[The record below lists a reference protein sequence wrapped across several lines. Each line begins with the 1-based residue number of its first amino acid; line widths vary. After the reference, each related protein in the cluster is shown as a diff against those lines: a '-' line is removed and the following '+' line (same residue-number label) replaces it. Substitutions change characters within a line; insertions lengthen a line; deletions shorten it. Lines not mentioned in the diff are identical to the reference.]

1 MRSSYRYIYTSW
13 ARWGAEIAVVRLCP
27 AQLYVVGCNF
37 LTRCFPCTNQQME
50 SLPLW
55 FFPFVREIWRIQSS
69 EKNTKGTISWLKKNE
84 TAVAVFPRLCACAVQ
99 TRIQS
104 FRSKLA
110 NIERGIAVL
119 PLVVIITR
127 SRGAFLSLYFRWLF
141 EYNIIFF
148 KNVLSRSNTISS
160 IYILAVG
167 NTPYGKLHI
176 SRTKLWKSSGVY
188 CSPEESFHSRQYFW

>member
-84 TAVAVFPRLCACAVQ
+84 TAVAVFPVCVHVRFKHEFKVSDRNSQILSGASQCCHLLSSLLVHAGLF
-99 TRIQS
+99 
-104 FRSKLA
+104 FRC
-110 NIERGIAVL
+110 
-119 PLVVIITR
+119 
-127 SRGAFLSLYFRWLF
+127 
-141 EYNIIFF
+141 IFADC
-148 KNVLSRSNTISS
+148 LNTILFFLKTFWAGA
-160 IYILAVG
+160 ILFLVYI
-167 NTPYGKLHI
+167 
-176 SRTKLWKSSGVY
+176 
-188 CSPEESFHSRQYFW
+188 F